1 MLFVGDD
8 WKLATQNLKV
18 DYRGVGKMKDM
29 GKFALAGLIV
39 MSVLSFTN
47 FFGTRIAGVAV
58 IVGVIF
64 FFLHKRREGETSS
77 NSGLDIKAIG
87 HDLKQKGI
95 WFWIILPVIMNAL
108 SIGIALIFL
117 PDYLE
122 HVVSRTEAFL
132 SWNLLFLLILQLAFF
147 ALGEEI
153 AWRAFFQ
160 KQLGKMMPIIPA
172 VLLTSLLFSF
182 GHIVFA
188 SPFIVLYDIFFVFI
202 NSVLY
207 GIVFYRTDN
216 AWISAIAHFLANF
229 SSVVFFLWIY

>member
-1 MLFVGDD
+1 MGDD

-64 FFLHKRREGETSS
+64 FFLHKRREGEASS

-95 WFWIILPVIMNAL
+95 WF
-108 SIGIALIFL
+108 
-117 PDYLE
+117 
-122 HVVSRTEAFL
+122 
-132 SWNLLFLLILQLAFF
+132 
-147 ALGEEI
+147 
-153 AWRAFFQ
+153 
-160 KQLGKMMPIIPA
+160 
-172 VLLTSLLFSF
+172 
-182 GHIVFA
+182 
-188 SPFIVLYDIFFVFI
+188 
-202 NSVLY
+202 
-207 GIVFYRTDN
+207 
-216 AWISAIAHFLANF
+216 
-229 SSVVFFLWIY
+229 

>member
-1 MLFVGDD
+1 
-8 WKLATQNLKV
+8 
-18 DYRGVGKMKDM
+18 MKNI
-29 GKFALAGLIV
+29 GKFALVGVIV
-39 MSVLSFTN
+39 MTVLSFAN
-47 FFGTRIAGVAV
+47 FFGTRIAGAAV

-64 FFLHKRREGETSS
+64 FFLHKRRERRSES
-77 NSGLDIKAIG
+77 NSGLDIRAIRR
-87 HDLKQKGI
+87 DLKQKGI

-132 SWNLLFLLILQLAFF
+132 SWNLLFLLIFQLAFF

-160 KQLGKMMPIIPA
+160 KQLGKMMPIFPA
-172 VLLTSLLFSF
+172 LLLTSLLFSF

-188 SPFIVLYDIFFVFI
+188 SPLVVVYDIFFVFI

-216 AWISAIAHFLANF
+216 AWVSAIAHFLANF

>member
-1 MLFVGDD
+1 
-8 WKLATQNLKV
+8 
-18 DYRGVGKMKDM
+18 
-29 GKFALAGLIV
+29 
-39 MSVLSFTN
+39 
-47 FFGTRIAGVAV
+47 
-58 IVGVIF
+58 
-64 FFLHKRREGETSS
+64 
-77 NSGLDIKAIG
+77 
-87 HDLKQKGI
+87 
-95 WFWIILPVIMNAL
+95 MNAL

-132 SWNLLFLLILQLAFF
+132 SWNLLFLLIFQLAFF

-172 VLLTSLLFSF
+172 LLLTSLLFSF

-188 SPFIVLYDIFFVFI
+188 SPLVVVYDIFFVFI

-216 AWISAIAHFLANF
+216 AWVSAIAHFLANF